1 MSVDFAK
8 ILAEMH
14 EKNNHRFSSRDG
26 LTPTNTDEQL
36 LRELSRINSTSK
48 LFIVLSLLGVTKE
61 SFTPDIAGFMTR
73 QKDREAGKKMNVVAL
88 TIIARIMLVALWI
101 SS

>member
-1 MSVDFAK
+1 MSVDFAR

-14 EKNNHRFSSRDG
+14 EKSNHRFSSRDG
-26 LTPTNTDEQL
+26 

-73 QKDREAGKKMNVVAL
+73 QKDREAGKKMNVVAP
-88 TIIARIMLVALWI
+88 TIIAGIMLVALWI
-101 SS
+101 SSRF